1 MDEIH
6 YEWVEQILPIDNI
19 VISPDNPMKGREY
32 DKDKMSELVENIKE
46 YGVIEPIAV
55 EKTESG
61 YELVSGHRRLV
72 ASKIAGLKEIPV
84 TVTDKDQVDKE
95 FHRVL
100 SKYNIVL

>member
-1 MDEIH
+1 
-6 YEWVEQILPIDNI
+6 
-19 VISPDNPMKGREY
+19 
-32 DKDKMSELVENIKE
+32 MSELVENIKE

-61 YELVSGHRRLV
+61 YELVSGHRRLI